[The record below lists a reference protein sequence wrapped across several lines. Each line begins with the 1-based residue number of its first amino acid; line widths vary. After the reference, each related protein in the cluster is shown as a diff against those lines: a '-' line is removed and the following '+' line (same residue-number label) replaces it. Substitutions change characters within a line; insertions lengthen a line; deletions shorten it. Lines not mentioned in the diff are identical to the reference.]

1 MKNCCLILIVI
12 LIAGLL
18 LSVSACAEARPPE
31 GKEEGSATDIY
42 DWNLTSDYLY
52 NYENETPI
60 GWAWN
65 TDLRPLDSSDESTP
79 EPAESVKVTQT
90 AGDSSLEGAFSAEYY
105 DDGTFYKNGYWLVYH
120 PTAVKTDGEA
130 SYRVDLASEH
140 YWCTVEFTAR
150 FMNRRDVSVTPAEE
164 VIECNVGEQISLTEE
179 DVQRIVQ
186 ADPAVAITSYY
197 LLSPETGEA
206 ITETDGYELD
216 WSRFTAKAPGD
227 HPLKL
232 FAALGRNEAITI
244 EAPITMHVISRE
256 EADDLWD
263 AAWPPKGKTEGKRT
277 GTNTRRNWNA
287 TFFINDDES
296 KPWSSLA
303 PFSLSPDGSGAEQ
316 EEITEY
322 HVTFLSGDE
331 HLRGLF
337 YNGQYTEGHAAINM
351 NWRNITEPGTAE
363 FRIDMVSEHYY
374 ASEIAR
380 PVVVDAKAIKVELLS
395 GDVNVPLGQEVDL
408 AKLYESR
415 AFVVVEP
422 QYEYSCSVSGEEGEI
437 PEETEGYTFSGG
449 VFTAKQAGDYPM
461 VLRVSVGSSGLSKVF
476 PIVIHASADTAEA
489 AVLGDAAISVNALQ
503 EAQER
508 LERKKDPEDIL
519 TGTEDALF
527 LYRKSEKRSSLALSK
542 FDRQKENRE
551 DEYVIT
557 GIYPLSDTLIIPASL
572 DENPIVGVERRAIS
586 FGGQDNVRS
595 LRIEE
600 GIRSVDGLS
609 NMKNLKEVFLPDSLE
624 KIEMHAFSGDCSLTE
639 IRIPDSI
646 TLEDIDLN
654 AFYGIGT
661 ENLVLSD
668 GADLMTA
675 SVSAYRA
682 DGKSAYGIVFTC
694 NWNNF
699 IYLIRE
705 DGGAIILDY
714 SGSLPEEG
722 RLVIPE
728 AINGH
733 PVREIGER
741 AFSYQEKLTA
751 LVLPEGL
758 ESIGEKAFFDCESLT
773 EVRLPS
779 TLKDIG
785 NQAFMGIAANQIE
798 LPESARTVSAGWFG
812 GLEKTDATGKW
823 TYRIISDGTAVLTD
837 YQYTKK
843 MVFPAEADGI
853 PVTEIDQPRYS
864 QEASEQIGEVTQVVV
879 PEGVKIIGEG
889 AFANM
894 VKLTKVSLPKG
905 LEQIG
910 RLAFYNC
917 HTMTSVTI
925 PEGVTVIGERAFDLC
940 LKLKSVKLPSTLE
953 EIRSDAFNACPLTS
967 IKLPDALRVIGDRA
981 FYMNK
986 ISQWTFPA
994 GVQTIGDEAIIPQDV
1009 AIKKITFL
1017 GADTKIEGKLLNGSN
1032 KKLTITCPKDS
1043 AADIYLQQYY
1053 PDLKVI
1059 RK

>member
-206 ITETDGYELD
+206 ITET
-216 WSRFTAKAPGD
+216 A
-227 HPLKL
+227 
-232 FAALGRNEAITI
+232 
-244 EAPITMHVISRE
+244 
-256 EADDLWD
+256 
-263 AAWPPKGKTEGKRT
+263 KGKTEGKRT

-1032 KKLTITCPKDS
+1032 KKLTINCPKDS

-1053 PDLKVI
+1053 PDLKV
-1059 RK
+1059 R